1 MTGDRPPRP
10 DPLGV
15 DPDAVPDTL
24 TEREAW
30 VCWRYKFDTDRDE
43 WTKVPVDAD
52 TGGFAKSTDPDTWV
66 SFATALAYHERG
78 GTDTDGV
85 GFVVHDGD
93 TVLGL
98 DLDDVRDPDTGDLE
112 AWADDVLDDVP
123 TYAEVSPSGTGL
135 RLFGLG
141 FVPDGGNRG
150 DVDAGAGHLEM
161 YDSGR
166 YLTVTGQRVDGSPDD
181 VRQVNDEIGDVH
193 TAHIADPEPE
203 REAPKPA
210 GDGGVQADSPGANPG
225 VDTDKPGSTDAASD
239 LSRDELLD
247 KAKNAGNGEKFRRL
261 WIGDTSGYPSH
272 SEADLALAGLL
283 AFWTGGD
290 RQRIDRL
297 FRESELYREKWDRDD
312 YRERTIDKALAG
324 RSEFYDP
331 DARDDGATSRPNE
344 PGEDVDRDDLEAG
357 GMNVTLTPAEVAA
370 WAGLGEDEDV
380 SDLTDRQK
388 AASVWEL
395 LEHTDEFHVR
405 VRRDNGSLW
414 AYDAGVWKPEGER
427 ALRHAAR
434 RALGSMNYG
443 QNVLA
448 ELKAQARS
456 DPRVEVEADEF
467 GLAPGTIAVENGLV
481 YLDAAADDAGDDA
494 LRDLEPDDYA
504 LTRLPV
510 EYDPDATADEW
521 KEFVGDVVEPDKIDA
536 VQEYVGYAL
545 HRGAMPYS
553 KALLLVGSGSN
564 GKTTFLNVVRDLLG
578 EDHTTTKAV
587 HKFDEDNHVADLYG
601 ALANIDAD
609 LSEGSLSSEGIATF
623 KRLVGGDK
631 IDARKL
637 YEDAFSFKP
646 TAKHLYACNQVPDV
660 SSYVSDHDVAFW
672 RRWIVVEFPN
682 YFPPGARD
690 PDLEDRLTT
699 DDTLAGVLNWA
710 IDGWAR
716 LRDQDSFTNVES
728 HDETRQLWQS
738 WGESVEK
745 FIAEC
750 VERDEDADR
759 LSTGDA
765 YARYQAWCREND
777 ADAVGRRRF
786 TDTLK
791 QEDVDYGRHRID
803 GKAQRG
809 YKSLGLADDV
819 PDLEDDEDDDNDD
832 GDGSQ
837 TSLV

>member
-24 TEREAW
+24 TQREQW

-66 SFATALAYHERG
+66 SFATALAYHERV
-78 GTDTDGV
+78 GTNTDGV
-85 GFVVHDGD
+85 GFVVHDGG

-112 AWADDVLDDVP
+112 AWAEDLVDDAP

-166 YLTVTGQRVDGSPDD
+166 YLTVTGQRVNGSPDD
-181 VRQVNDEIGDVH
+181 VRQVNDEIADVH
-193 TAHIADPEPE
+193 AEHIADPEPE
-203 REAPKPA
+203 RDTPKPA
-210 GDGGVQADSPGANPG
+210 GDGGVQTQTSGSNPTPDADRP
-225 VDTDKPGSTDAASD
+225 ASGD
-239 LSRDELLD
+239 LSDDELLE
-247 KAKNAGNGEKFRRL
+247 KAKNAENGDKFRRL
-261 WIGDTSGYPSH
+261 WIGDTAGYPSH

-290 RQRIDRL
+290 RRRIDHL
-297 FRESELYREKWDRDD
+297 FRQSDLYREKWDRDD
-312 YRERTIDKALAG
+312 YRERTIGKALAG

-331 DARDDGATSRPNE
+331 DAHDDGAANRPNE
-344 PGEDVDRDDLEAG
+344 PGEDVDRDDLEDGDMDIAL
-357 GMNVTLTPAEVAA
+357 VPAEVAA

-380 SDLTDRQK
+380 SELTDREK
-388 AASVWEL
+388 AACVWEL
-395 LEHTDEFHVR
+395 LEYTDEFHVR

-414 AYDAGVWKPEGER
+414 AYDDGVWKPEGER

-443 QNVLA
+443 QNVLT
-448 ELKAQARS
+448 ELKAQARG

-467 GLAPGTIAVENGLV
+467 GLAPRTIAVENGLV
-481 YLDAAADDAGDDA
+481 YLDAAADGAGEDA
-494 LRDLEPDDYA
+494 LRDLKPEDLA
-504 LTRLPV
+504 LARLPV
-510 EYDPDATADEW
+510 KYDPDAEAEEW
-521 KEFVGDVVEPDKIDA
+521 HEFVGEVVETEKVEA
-536 VQEYVGYAL
+536 VQEYVGYSL
-545 HRGAMPYS
+545 HRDAMPFN

-564 GKTTFLNVVRDLLG
+564 GKSTFLNVVRELLG
-578 EDHTTTKAV
+578 ESHTTTKAV
-587 HKFDEDNHVADLYG
+587 HKFDEDNHVADLHG

-609 LSEGSLSSEGIATF
+609 LSEGSLSSTGIATF

-660 SSYVSDHDVAFW
+660 SKYVSDQDIAFW
-672 RRWIVVEFPN
+672 RRWIVVQFPE
-682 YFPPGARD
+682 YFPKGKRD
-690 PDLEDRLTT
+690 EGLEDRLT
-699 DDTLAGVLNWA
+699 DGETLSGTLNWA

-716 LRDQDSFTNVES
+716 LLDRGEFTNAEG
-728 HDETRQLWQS
+728 HDETRRLWQS
-738 WGESVEK
+738 WGDSVDE
-745 FIAEC
+745 FISDC

-759 LSTGDA
+759 KTTA
-765 YARYQAWCREND
+765 QAHQAYQAWCRKTGKD
-777 ADAVGRRRF
+777 SVGQRQF

-791 QEDVDYGRHRID
+791 QEDVGYGRHRID
-803 GKAQRG
+803 GKSQRG
-809 YKSLGLADDV
+809 YKSLGFTDEV
-819 PDLEDDEDDDNDD
+819 PDPEDGTNTDA
-832 GDGSQ
+832 SQ
-837 TSLV
+837 SSLP